1 MDNSTNFFC
10 HFCAFNIQFYTFFL
24 YSCLYIGVMRISVPN
39 MIILD
44 TQLYL

>member
-1 MDNSTNFFC
+1 MDNSTIFFVI
-10 HFCAFNIQFYTFFL
+10 FVLLTFSFIHFL